1 MVYFFDHSSALAP
14 KKPCFSKAD
23 SAKTLLHSVTNAG
36 EWVRKTKGLGY
47 MSFTSKAVTTQ

>member
-47 MSFTSKAVTTQ
+47 TSFTSKAVTTQ